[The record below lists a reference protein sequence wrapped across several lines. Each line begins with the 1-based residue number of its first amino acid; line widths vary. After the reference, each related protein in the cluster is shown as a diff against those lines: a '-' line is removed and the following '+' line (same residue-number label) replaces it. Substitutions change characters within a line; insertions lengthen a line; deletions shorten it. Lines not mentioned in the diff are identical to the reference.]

1 MIQHIDYDINK
12 SLLLQEY
19 NDIEQHMSQFSKLN
33 PSWKKTG
40 EVGQYG
46 TRCVKRFSQELSGR
60 VRGGYYLQK
69 AGTSILPHRDSKCK
83 CRINIKLTDDDGV
96 MTIGGSPQ
104 NYDFALIDVNQYE
117 HFVSQCTTSRLLF
130 SIIYID
136 DTYEDVKEKLPLCKT
151 KDLHSDTFRL

>member
-1 MIQHIDYDINK
+1 MIQHINYDINK

-19 NDIEQHMSQFSKLN
+19 YDIEEHMSQFSKLN

-40 EVGQYG
+40 KIGQYG
-46 TRCVKRFSQELSGR
+46 TSCIKRFSQGIPGQ

-69 AGTSILPHRDSKCK
+69 AGTSILPHRDAKCK

-96 MTIGGSPQ
+96 MTIDGSPQ

-117 HFVSQCTTSRLLF
+117 HSVSQCTVSRLLF
-130 SIIYID
+130 SIIYLD
-136 DTYEDVKEKLPLCKT
+136 DTYKYIKEKLHEITLY
-151 KDLHSDTFRL
+151 